1 MGNASAPS
9 ARQVLRYGFVIAADA
24 AACTLA
30 VYVALF
36 LRFGGTIPHV
46 RSQGFFEAAPF
57 LVVISLL
64 IFSAGGL
71 YTRAW
76 RYFGLTDIVQLMKLV
91 TASAVASFT
100 TLWLLDKIEWM
111 PLSIPIIY
119 WMVATFFL
127 AGMRVVRRTVRNRRM
142 AQSHARIAC
151 ADPDRRG
158 APKPTL
164 VIGDID
170 WAESII
176 EPLSRSHGHAFRPV
190 GLLDHSGLDVRLR
203 VHGVPVLGTLESL
216 DQVVEKLARSGHR
229 PQAVIINAVDPTL
242 KGRAMVSLVSEA
254 ERLGL
259 EVAKIADRKL
269 LEPGA
274 DGKISLEFVNL
285 SDLLGRPELQLDSNV
300 VERAVAGRR
309 IMITGAGGTIGS
321 ELVRQLA
328 RFGPSE
334 IQLLDCGEYNLYAID
349 MELGENFPELPRHRI
364 LCSIRQR
371 ESVFL
376 AFEKH
381 RPELVFHAAALK
393 HVPLV
398 EENPCSG
405 AQTNVLGTRNIADAS
420 RKYGVLAMVQVSTDK
435 AVNPVGLMGA
445 TKRLG
450 ELYCQALDLAGAGKP
465 DAPRFMTVRFGN
477 VLGSSGSLIPLFQR
491 QLSRG
496 GPLTVTD
503 PKIERFFMTVHEA
516 VQLVLHSSAQALST
530 KADRGKIFVLDMGEP
545 VKIDDLA
552 RRMIR
557 LAGLTPDVHVKI
569 EYVGLRPG
577 EKLFEELFDENEE
590 RLSST
595 ITGIF
600 LARPNAIPL
609 SILSKR
615 FDEIQQQAA
624 VGNADRVRQLVHKL
638 VAYRPQ
644 NEAGVPQEADRGII
658 GAAAPAAPA
667 AVPASAMPEARPATR
682 AAAGAA

>member
-9 ARQVLRYGFVIAADA
+9 ARQMLRYAFVVAADA
-24 AACTLA
+24 FACALA
-30 VYVALF
+30 VYTALF
-36 LRFGGTIPHV
+36 LRFGGDVPHV
-46 RSQGFFEAAPF
+46 RTNGFLEAAPF
-57 LVVISLL
+57 FVIISLL
-64 IFSAGGL
+64 IFTAGGL
-71 YTRAW
+71 YNRAW
-76 RYFGLTDIVQLMKLV
+76 RYFALTDLVQLMKLV
-91 TASAVASFT
+91 TASAIASFSV
-100 TLWLLDKIEWM
+100 LWVLDKIDWM

-119 WMVATFFL
+119 WLVATFFL
-127 AGMRVVRRTVRNRRM
+127 AGLRVLRRSFRHRR
-142 AQSHARIAC
+142 QARAHF
-151 ADPDRRG
+151 RRAEPTSG
-158 APKPTL
+158 ARRPPKPTL

-216 DQVVEKLARSGHR
+216 DQVVEKLARSGQR
-229 PQAVIINAVDPTL
+229 PQAVIVNSLDPTL

-259 EVAKIADRKL
+259 EVAKIADRRV
-269 LEPGA
+269 LEPGT

-285 SDLLGRPELQLDSNV
+285 SDLLGRPELQLDASV
-300 VERAVAGRR
+300 VQRAVAGRR
-309 IMITGAGGTIGS
+309 VMVTGAGGTIGS

-349 MELGENFPELPRHRI
+349 MELGENFPEIPRRRI

-371 ESVFL
+371 RSLFL
-376 AFEKH
+376 AFEEH
-381 RPELVFHAAALK
+381 RPELVYHAAALK

-398 EENPCSG
+398 EENPCAG
-405 AQTNVLGTRNIADAS
+405 AQTNVLGTRNVADAA
-420 RKYGVLAMVQVSTDK
+420 RQFGALAMVQVSTDK

-496 GPLTVTD
+496 GPLTVTH
-503 PKIERFFMTVHEA
+503 PGIERFFMTVHEA
-516 VQLVLHSSAQALST
+516 VQLVLHSSAQAVGT
-530 KADRGKIFVLDMGEP
+530 DTDRGKIFVLDMGEP
-545 VKIDDLA
+545 VKIVDLA

-590 RLSST
+590 RLNSSL
-595 ITGIF
+595 TGIF
-600 LARPNAIPL
+600 LAQPNPIPL
-609 SILSKR
+609 SILARR
-615 FDEIQQQAA
+615 FDEIEQEAA
-624 VGNADRVRQLVHKL
+624 LGNEDQVRTLVHKL

-644 NEAGVPQEADRGII
+644 NEPGTPDQLLEPV
-658 GAAAPAAPA
+658 AAAPAAVRSGERA
-667 AVPASAMPEARPATR
+667 ASAR

>member
-1 MGNASAPS
+1 MGNTSALS
-9 ARQVLRYGFVIAADA
+9 VRQVLRYGFVVAADA

-36 LRFGGTIPHV
+36 LRFGGAIPHV

-57 LVVISLL
+57 LVVVSLI
-64 IFSAGGL
+64 IFFVGGL

-91 TASAVASFT
+91 LASAVASFT
-100 TLWLLDKIEWM
+100 LLWALDKIDWM
-111 PLSIPIIY
+111 PMSIPIIY

-127 AGMRVVRRTVRNRRM
+127 TGMRVARRSIRQRRI
-142 AQSHARIAC
+142 AQSYARSAC
-151 ADPDRRG
+151 PESG
-158 APKPTL
+158 QPGTPKPTL
-164 VIGDID
+164 IIGDLD
-170 WAESII
+170 WAESILD
-176 EPLSRSHGHAFRPV
+176 PLSRSHGHAFRPV

-216 DQVVEKLARSGHR
+216 QQIVEKLARSGHR
-229 PQAVIINAVDPTL
+229 PQAIIINAVDPTL

-259 EVAKIADRKL
+259 EVAKIADRKV

-274 DGKISLEFVNL
+274 HGKISLEFVNL
-285 SDLLGRPELQLDSNV
+285 SDLLGRPELQLDANV

-309 IMITGAGGTIGS
+309 VMITGAGGTIGS

-328 RFGPSE
+328 RFGPAE
-334 IQLLDCGEYNLYAID
+334 IQLLDCGEFNLYAID
-349 MELGENFPELPRHRI
+349 MELGENFPEIPRRRI

-376 AFEKH
+376 AFEEH

-405 AQTNVLGTRNIADAS
+405 AQTNVLGTRNVADAA
-420 RKYGVLAMVQVSTDK
+420 RKFGALAMVQVSTDK

-465 DAPRFMTVRFGN
+465 NAPRFMTVRFGN

-503 PKIERFFMTVHEA
+503 PRIERFFMTVHEA

-545 VKIDDLA
+545 VKIVDLA

-609 SILSKR
+609 SILTSR
-615 FDEIQQQAA
+615 FDEIEKEAA
-624 VGNADRVRQLVHKL
+624 AGNACTVRQLVHEL

-644 NEAGVPQEADRGII
+644 KEPAVPS
-658 GAAAPAAPA
+658 GASAPAFIAAPRTAGGEKRPA
-667 AVPASAMPEARPATR
+667 AR
-682 AAAGAA
+682 AAARAAG